1 MDILIILLLILLNGV
16 LSMTEMAF
24 VSSRKY
30 RQKADDRFLST
41 IQIGITLIAILT
53 GLFSGATLT
62 TEFAAIL
69 ARWKPLAPHANWI
82 SNVLIVTVVT
92 YLTLVV
98 GELVPKRIGMIA
110 ADKVA
115 RAMSG
120 LMKVLRKITY
130 PFVWLLTKSTHGL
143 LMLLGM
149 GNIKEAKVT
158 EDEIKAL
165 IEEGKE
171 DGEIREV
178 EQELVERV
186 FNLGDRTIET
196 VMTHRSDLIWLD
208 INDPIEVNR
217 DIVHENLHGIYPVA
231 DEDLDQ
237 LMGVVYLK
245 DLFGTMDRKD
255 FDLRSVIQEP
265 FFIPENLSVY
275 AAVEQMKHSYSKY
288 ALVTDEFGSI
298 QGMATHSDIMEALIG
313 ELPENREDHDIISRG
328 DGSYLIDGQC
338 DFYAFLEHFDMED
351 LAATYD

>member
-196 VMTHRSDLIWLD
+196 VMTHRSDLIWL
-208 INDPIEVNR
+208 E
-217 DIVHENLHGIYPVA
+217 LTT
-231 DEDLDQ
+231 L
-237 LMGVVYLK
+237 LK
-245 DLFGTMDRKD
+245 
-255 FDLRSVIQEP
+255 
-265 FFIPENLSVY
+265 
-275 AAVEQMKHSYSKY
+275 
-288 ALVTDEFGSI
+288 
-298 QGMATHSDIMEALIG
+298 
-313 ELPENREDHDIISRG
+313 
-328 DGSYLIDGQC
+328 
-338 DFYAFLEHFDMED
+338 
-351 LAATYD
+351 